1 MNHLTTIIE
10 DATTGEQICACCGMI
25 LDEKPNIRGI
35 SRIEN
40 HENIH
45 WKNTIQHHHDYALG
59 SIADTND
66 KNSRNI
72 NLWQNRLRASNS
84 LERRIYSNFI
94 ELENIFA
101 KKQVPNTIKK
111 ITHYL
116 SRKASKSG
124 IDIGSRKEMFQA
136 VLLYFAFELSQN
148 KYPRRQ
154 FIRDYT
160 LKTKTFN
167 KYVWLIKEEFKIISN
182 YEDISNKLLYRH
194 ATNLKFPKKTTTLA
208 NAIIEHARKK
218 YLLSGKDIGGIVAT
232 ALYIAY
238 YSTSKRKP
246 KINEIIA
253 KECGTS
259 IASMN
264 YIRRQWSEIL
274 EILNLRK
281 QVVNNCKFI

>member
-1 MNHLTTIIE
+1 MDHLTTIIE
-10 DATTGEQICACCGMI
+10 DATTDEQICACCGMI
-25 LDEKPNIRGI
+25 LDEKTNIRGI
-35 SRIEN
+35 SYIDNPEK
-40 HENIH
+40 IH
-45 WKNTIQHHHDYALG
+45 WNNIIQQHHDYALG

-72 NLWQNRLRASNS
+72 NRWQNRLRVSNS

-94 ELENIFA
+94 ELEDIFA

-111 ITHYL
+111 ITYYL
-116 SRKASKSG
+116 SRKASRSG
-124 IDIGSRKEMFQA
+124 IDAGSKKETFQA
-136 VLLYFAFELSQN
+136 VLLYFAYELSQN

-154 FIRDYT
+154 FIKDYT

-167 KYVWLIKEEFKIISN
+167 KYVWLFKEEFKIISD
-182 YEDISNKLLYRH
+182 YENITNKLLYKH
-194 ATNLKFPKKTTTLA
+194 ATNLKFPKKTTILA

-238 YSTSKRKP
+238 YSTSKRKL

-259 IASMN
+259 VQSMR
-264 YIRRQWSEIL
+264 YIRQQWYEIL

-281 QVVNNCKFI
+281 QVINNRKFI